1 MDTVRKIHHVTDKTE
16 LKCAVEMSETPG
28 LDGENM
34 VQPGLYKVRMQTL
47 RIGDVALLGVSGE
60 LYDSFGKFIRETAP
74 LKNTVIVTHV
84 AIGTVQS
91 EYILDDWAFEHSPSV
106 TQRQTMG
113 PRDGDAQRKGLAT
126 CIVGMEHSQIV
137 PGYLKDSFKKHTLN
151 LFDKI
156 L

>member
-1 MDTVRKIHHVTDKTE
+1 M
-16 LKCAVEMSETPG
+16 
-28 LDGENM
+28 
-34 VQPGLYKVRMQTL
+34 
-47 RIGDVALLGVSGE
+47 
-60 LYDSFGKFIRETAP
+60 
-74 LKNTVIVTHV
+74 KNTVIVTHV

-91 EYILDDWAFEHSPSV
+91 EYILDDWAFEHSPSSE
-106 TQRQTMG
+106 QRQAMG

-137 PGYLKDSFKKHTLN
+137 PGYLKDSFRKHTLS